1 MVPVNVVSNLE
12 MPSMDVEGSSG
23 AYLMIPEK
31 WNNSADK
38 YATYANINIANGST
52 TETKTEKYKLFIN

>member
-1 MVPVNVVSNLE
+1 MLKEVVVP
-12 MPSMDVEGSSG
+12 
-23 AYLMIPEK
+23 YLMIPEK

-52 TETKTEKYKLFIN
+52 TETKTAKYKLFII